1 MEIWSPFLACLV
13 TLDGN
18 RRGTVA
24 GVQRVVVV
32 GAGIVGAAAAARLA
46 AAGARVTVVDDR
58 AAGGATA
65 AGAGIVATVSSRA
78 TDEET
83 TAFRFA
89 AARHHRELLERCAEA
104 GITGASYR
112 VAGQLT
118 VALAESQVVELQSEF
133 DRTVRL
139 VARHGPD
146 TVGQPELLSPADI
159 VERFPLVGPT
169 FGGVLSPEV
178 AVVDGR
184 AMRNCLLRLAVSAGA
199 DVVSGT
205 ADLVGD
211 GSRGD
216 TGDGGRHGGCRVS
229 GVRTGSALFD
239 ADAVVLAAGA
249 WSGGLTATLA
259 GKVEPQRGQ
268 IVHLHL
274 PGASALP
281 TLDTFAGHYL
291 LTFPGDRVVIGATRE
306 TGSGFDPTLT
316 AGGVAQVL
324 AQGFSLVPGLARATW
339 LEARVGLRP
348 ASTDGLPYL
357 GKAPGHQNLYV
368 ATGMGPSGLT
378 LGPYCGSVIADA
390 VLAALTGEP
399 APPIPASYDPGR

>member
-1 MEIWSPFLACLV
+1 M
-13 TLDGN
+13 
-18 RRGTVA
+18 A

-46 AAGARVTVVDDR
+46 AAGALVTVVDN
-58 AAGGATA
+58 AAVGGATA
-65 AGAGIVATVSSRA
+65 AGAGIIATISSRV
-78 TDEET
+78 TDAAT

-89 AARHHRELLERCAEA
+89 AARHYRELVQRLADA
-104 GITGASYR
+104 GIDGASYR

-118 VALAESQVVELQSEF
+118 LALHRSERAELQADF
-133 DRTVRL
+133 DRTSGL
-139 VARHGPD
+139 VDRYGPAS
-146 TVGQPELLSPADI
+146 VGQPELLTAAD
-159 VERFPLVGPT
+159 VAARFPLVGPT

-184 AMRNCLLRLAVSAGA
+184 AMRDCLLRSAVSAGA
-199 DVVSGT
+199 EILTGTAALDVESGT
-205 ADLVGD
+205 SG
-211 GSRGD
+211 
-216 TGDGGRHGGCRVS
+216 
-229 GVRTGSALFD
+229 GVRLAGIGTGVSWLA

-249 WSGGLTATLA
+249 WSGGLTGALA
-259 GKVEPQRGQ
+259 RRVEPQRGQ

-316 AGGVAQVL
+316 AGGIAQVL
-324 AQGFSLVPGLARATW
+324 AQGCSLVPALAHASW
-339 LEARVGLRP
+339 IEARVGLRP
-348 ASTDGLPYL
+348 ASADGLPYL
-357 GKAPGHQNLYV
+357 GRAAGDDNLYL

-378 LGPYCGSVIADA
+378 LGPYCGSIIADT
-390 VLAALTGEP
+390 VLADLTGTP
-399 APPIPASYDPGR
+399 APTIPRAYDPVRE